1 MAKELSQSDNVAE
14 EGDNSRAQRVIM
26 SLDKEEQAFIKELPA
41 PGSLSPL
48 DVPILIRNG
57 WVAHVGK
64 WCVLTP
70 RGGNV
75 VATRDLAKEVQNWFH
90 ILAQVPKRS
99 ALAHLEQKG
108 VIENREGFPLLT
120 AFGQIVKEK
129 IQAIDENILHH
140 SWRLPAESSDND
152 PHNPV

>member
-1 MAKELSQSDNVAE
+1 MAKELGQSENMAG
-14 EGDNSRAQRVIM
+14 EGDVPRAQRIIM
-26 SLDKEEQAFIKELPA
+26 GLDKEEQVFIKDLPV
-41 PGSLSPL
+41 PGSLAPL
-48 DVPILIRNG
+48 DVPLLIRNG
-57 WVAHVGK
+57 WVAYVGK

-108 VIENREGFPLLT
+108 VIENRQGFPLLT
-120 AFGQIVKEK
+120 TFGQIVKEQ
-129 IQAIDENILHH
+129 IQVIDENILHH
-140 SWRLPAESSDND
+140 SWRLPADSSDNS